1 MELEGV
7 DDLAA
12 AAEMVRSHPA
22 TTSEIRIL
30 CGDLQVLGR
39 SEFKQLLKWRLLLK
53 KDMKKTAADAAAA
66 ENKKAKK
73 SRKEGDSSGEEEEEE
88 LDEDGL
94 PVEKKDKATQLEEQ
108 LLEEMSEIKD
118 RMDRR
123 KKREKRRRRE
133 LKIKSRVRAAQL
145 AQSEGIGEEDTAGPD
160 GLFSLAS
167 LKTRKGGVDGVAD
180 AAAPS
185 DEDAALSSDDEDSSS
200 ESDIDSDEER
210 LRYDA
215 TMDEYLEESYRSWKV
230 RQRMKGAG
238 GGVEKKRR
246 RRLGMD
252 GELDDEEE
260 EEEEKDSGSEE
271 EESEQEEE
279 VEEEEG
285 GGLIVSLDERRVG
298 RAAGAVAAANQWFSQ
313 ELFDDADLE
322 DDEEEELEDLH
333 PAKRRAAAS
342 NKINSTKPVV
352 AAAAAAASDSEEE
365 EEEEESGDEEA
376 PAAPKTSGK
385 SKANGYG
392 FSAADRVIPD
402 SGMTAAAAA
411 NAALKR
417 ERAGF
422 EEVPMSDSDDGSDSG
437 AEEFE
442 ALDDDQKA
450 EVRALAK
457 KFLRKKS
464 KDDIMEAAYNRYA
477 FHDDNLPKWFVEDEN
492 KYMRPAPQITAEEYK
507 AAKEEMRAI
516 DARPIRKVVEAKARK
531 RKRMQAKLTQARQKA
546 ESIANQEDVPMKAK
560 MREIEKLYAK
570 ARATGSKSKKPGG
583 GSRSDQYKK
592 KKGPPLDARM
602 RKDKRGMDA
611 AVRRN
616 KAKGRAPP
624 KGAKAG
630 GGKGGKGGR
639 R

>member
-1 MELEGV
+1 M
-7 DDLAA
+7 AA

-30 CGDLQVLGR
+30 CEDLQVLGR

-53 KDMKKTAADAAAA
+53 KEIKKTAAAAAA
-66 ENKKAKK
+66 ENKANGKK
-73 SRKEGDSSGEEEEEE
+73 SKKEGDSSGEEEEEEEEE

-108 LLEEMSEIKD
+108 LLDEMSEIKD

-145 AQSEGIGEEDTAGPD
+145 AQSEGIGEEDYAGPD
-160 GLFSLAS
+160 GLFSLTG

-185 DEDAALSSDDEDSSS
+185 DEDAALSSDDCRSSS
-200 ESDIDSDEER
+200 ESDIDSDEEQ

-215 TMDEYLEESYRSWKV
+215 TMDEYLEESYRSWKL

-252 GELDDEEE
+252 GELD
-260 EEEEKDSGSEE
+260 EEEEKEEEEAEVDSGSEE
-271 EESEQEEE
+271 EMSEDND

-298 RAAGAVAAANQWFSQ
+298 RAAGAAAAATQWFSQ

-322 DDEEEELEDLH
+322 DEEEELENLH
-333 PAKRRAAAS
+333 PAKRRAAAAPR
-342 NKINSTKPVV
+342 NIINSTKPVASV
-352 AAAAAAASDSEEE
+352 TAAAAASGSEEE
-365 EEEEESGDEEA
+365 SADEEESDDQEA
-376 PAAPKTSGK
+376 SPAAKSNGKT
-385 SKANGYG
+385 KANGYG
-392 FSAADRVIPD
+392 FSAADRVIPE

-457 KFLRKKS
+457 KFLRRKS
-464 KDDIMEAAYNRYA
+464 KEDIMEAAYNRYA

-507 AAKEEMRAI
+507 AAKEEMRTI

-570 ARATGSKSKKPGG
+570 ARASGSKSKKPGG

-592 KKGPPLDARM
+592 NKGPPLDARL

-624 KGAKAG
+624 RGAKAAG
-630 GGKGGKGGR
+630 GRKGGR

>member
-1 MELEGV
+1 M
-7 DDLAA
+7 AA
-12 AAEMVRSHPA
+12 VAEMVRSHPA

-30 CGDLQVLGR
+30 CEDLQVLGR

-53 KDMKKTAADAAAA
+53 KDIKKNAADATAAA
-66 ENKKAKK
+66 AAKTKSNGKKRK
-73 SRKEGDSSGEEEEEE
+73 KEGDSSGEDEDEEEE
-88 LDEDGL
+88 LDGDGI

-160 GLFSLAS
+160 GLFSLTS
-167 LKTRKGGVDGVAD
+167 LKTRKGGVDRVAD

-185 DEDAALSSDDEDSSS
+185 DEDAALSSDDDQSSS

-246 RRLGMD
+246 RRLGMH
-252 GELDDEEE
+252 GELDEEE
-260 EEEEKDSGSEE
+260 EEEEEERISGSEE
-271 EESEQEEE
+271 EESEDEE

-298 RAAGAVAAANQWFSQ
+298 RAADAAAAANQWFSQ

-322 DDEEEELEDLH
+322 DEEELRDLH
-333 PAKRRAAAS
+333 PAKRQNAAGAG
-342 NKINSTKPVV
+342 NIIPSTKPR
-352 AAAAAAASDSEEE
+352 AAAAALAAASESEEE
-365 EEEEESGDEEA
+365 ESDDEE
-376 PAAPKTSGK
+376 PPSAATKSGK

-392 FSAADRVIPD
+392 FSAADRIIPD

-411 NAALKR
+411 HAALKN

-437 AEEFE
+437 AEEFD

-457 KFLRKKS
+457 KFLRRKS

-560 MREIEKLYAK
+560 MREIEKLYAR
-570 ARATGSKSKKPGG
+570 ARASGNKSKKPGG

-592 KKGPPLDARM
+592 KKGPPLDARL

-624 KGAKAG
+624 RGAKAAA

>member
-1 MELEGV
+1 
-7 DDLAA
+7 LAA

-30 CGDLQVLGR
+30 CEDLQVLGR

-53 KDMKKTAADAAAA
+53 KEIKKTAAAAAA
-66 ENKKAKK
+66 ENKANGKK
-73 SRKEGDSSGEEEEEE
+73 SKKEGDSSGEEEEEEEEE

-108 LLEEMSEIKD
+108 LLDEMSEIKD

-145 AQSEGIGEEDTAGPD
+145 AQSEGIGEEDYAGPD
-160 GLFSLAS
+160 GLFSLTG

-185 DEDAALSSDDEDSSS
+185 DEDAALSSDDCRSSS
-200 ESDIDSDEER
+200 ESDIDSDEEQ

-215 TMDEYLEESYRSWKV
+215 TMDEYLEESYRSWKL

-252 GELDDEEE
+252 GELD
-260 EEEEKDSGSEE
+260 EEEEKEEEEAEVDSGSEE
-271 EESEQEEE
+271 EMSEDND

-298 RAAGAVAAANQWFSQ
+298 RAAGAAAAATQWFSQ

-322 DDEEEELEDLH
+322 DEEEELENLH
-333 PAKRRAAAS
+333 PAKRRAAAAPR
-342 NKINSTKPVV
+342 NIINSTKPVASV
-352 AAAAAAASDSEEE
+352 TAAAAASGSEEE
-365 EEEEESGDEEA
+365 SADEEESDDQEA
-376 PAAPKTSGK
+376 SPAAKSNGKT
-385 SKANGYG
+385 KANGYG
-392 FSAADRVIPD
+392 FSAADRVIPE

-457 KFLRKKS
+457 KFLRRKS
-464 KDDIMEAAYNRYA
+464 KEDIMEAAYNRYA

-507 AAKEEMRAI
+507 AAKEEMRTI

-570 ARATGSKSKKPGG
+570 ARASGSKSKKPGG

-592 KKGPPLDARM
+592 NKGPPLDARL

-624 KGAKAG
+624 RGAKAAG
-630 GGKGGKGGR
+630 GRKGGR